1 MARLPYV
8 YEDDQS
14 APAEAL
20 GAIQDWDAMFPGQV
34 INLTRVLANEPRL
47 LRAFSAF
54 IKAVYVD
61 SDLTPAEVELAY
73 TAASVVN
80 ECHY

>member
-8 YEDDQS
+8 YEDDPS
-14 APAEAL
+14 AAADAL
-20 GAIQDWDAMFPGQV
+20 DAIQDWDTLFPGQV

-54 IKAVYVD
+54 IKAVYID
-61 SDLTPAEVELAY
+61 SDLTSAEVELAY
-73 TAASVVN
+73 TAASVTN

>member
-8 YEDDQS
+8 YEDDPN
-14 APAEAL
+14 APADAR
-20 GAIQDWDAMFPGQV
+20 GAMQDWDTLFPGQI
-34 INLTRVLANEPRL
+34 INLTRLVANEPRL

-54 IKAVYVD
+54 IKAVYID
-61 SDLTPAEVELAY
+61 SDLTSAEVELAY
-73 TAASVVN
+73 TAASVAN

>member
-8 YEDDQS
+8 YEDDPS

-20 GAIQDWDAMFPGQV
+20 DALRDWDARFPGQI
-34 INLTRVLANEPRL
+34 INLTRLVANEPRL

-54 IKAVYVD
+54 IQAVYVD
-61 SDLTPAEVELAY
+61 SDLTAAEVELAY